1 MSTIAAISSPIGAGG
16 IGIVRVSGKDALGIA
31 DAIFSFSSK
40 STQNITPSQS
50 GDFSECKISQNWVPL
65 YMNFGTFDAGDF
77 CDKGYAVYFPAGRSY
92 TGEDTVE
99 FYLHGGV
106 RIMQGALEALLKKG
120 AVMAK
125 NGEFTK
131 RAFLNGRLSLADAEG
146 VIDMIN
152 AESVA
157 GVRAAYRLMQGN
169 VSKSIN
175 DILDRLETLIA
186 TLEATLDYPDEME
199 DEVLPVLPSEIKS
212 LLEAVNALISTAKS
226 GKIAKYGIN
235 VALAGKA
242 NAGKSSLMNALLKE
256 DRAIVTEIAGTTRD
270 TVEDSFE
277 CDGVKIN
284 LIDTAGIRESDD
296 IVENKGIE
304 RARKAFDGADVILHV
319 IDTTSAESDDIDFG
333 DALVFDVYNKC
344 DILPSINLLKGVL
357 DELKACNGGEIVPTF
372 DKETVGNAK
381 VNKVFVVSAKT
392 GEGVDEL
399 AHAISALYKEDKV
412 EGGEIITSARHVSA
426 LYQAQNALK
435 NAIVSLGDTI
445 DCTLIDLR
453 EAYDVLGEITGKTAT
468 EDVVDSIFSR
478 FCVGK

>member
-16 IGIVRVSGKDALGIA
+16 IGIVRVSGEEALRIA
-31 DAIFSFSSK
+31 DAIFYFAHPK
-40 STQNITPSQS
+40 AQADCA
-50 GDFSECKISQNWVPL
+50 DFPVEGVRQYWQPFM
-65 YMNFGTFDAGDF
+65 MNYGTFNATDF
-77 CDKGYAVYFPAGRSY
+77 CDKGYAVYFPAKRAY

-106 RIMQGALEALLKKG
+106 RIMQGALDTLLQNG

-146 VIDMIN
+146 VIDMIQ
-152 AESVA
+152 AESIA
-157 GVRAAYRLMQGN
+157 GVKAAYRLMQGD
-169 VSKSIN
+169 VSRRIN
-175 DILDRLETLIA
+175 EICERLETIIA

-199 DEVLPVLPSEIKS
+199 DEVLPVLPEEVSS
-212 LLEAVNALISTAKS
+212 VLDAVNALIATAKS

-235 VALAGKA
+235 VALAGRA

-284 LIDTAGIRESDD
+284 LIDTAGIRNSDD

-319 IDTTSAESDDIDFG
+319 IDASSADDDGI
-333 DALVFDVYNKC
+333 ALDGAVVFDVFNKC
-344 DILPSINLLKGVL
+344 DIASKDALN
-357 DELKACNGGEIVPTF
+357 A
-372 DKETVGNAK
+372 DKNSQ
-381 VNKVFVVSAKT
+381 NKKFYISAKT
-392 GEGVDEL
+392 GEGVDDL
-399 AHAISALYKEDKV
+399 AHAISDLYRENKV
-412 EGGEIITSARHVSA
+412 EGGEIITSQRHVSA
-426 LYQAQNALK
+426 LYQAKTALES
-435 NAIVSLGDTI
+435 AIASLNDTV

-453 EAYDVLGEITGKTAT
+453 NAYNALGEITGKTAT
-468 EDVVDSIFSR
+468 EDVVDGIFSR